1 MKNLCQVLVALTIS
15 VNAGHG
21 TAGDATPGGNE
32 LGVLDRFAGA
42 WTVEGKWSDG
52 TPLHARSVY
61 EWGLGK
67 KIMRAQTF
75 VKDGDREYQ
84 RYESVLAWHPEK
96 KSLYEITFAYD
107 GNINEVL
114 IESKDK
120 DTLQIGWTPIRAD
133 KPSPVRQVIQFLD
146 QDRFR
151 WTVTIEDGAG
161 WKQII
166 DATWKRK
173 SK

>member
-1 MKNLCQVLVALTIS
+1 MKNMCQVLVALTIS
-15 VNAGHG
+15 VNAAHG
-21 TAGDATPGGNE
+21 IAGDAPPGGNE
-32 LGVLDRFAGA
+32 LAALDRFAGA
-42 WTVEGKWSDG
+42 WTIEGKWSDG

-75 VKDGDREYQ
+75 VKDGDPEYQ

-107 GNINEVL
+107 GAINEVL

-120 DTLQIGWTPIRAD
+120 DTLQIGWTPVRAD
-133 KPSPVRQVIQFLD
+133 KPSPVRQVIQFVG
-146 QDRFR
+146 QDSFQ
-151 WTVTIEDGAG
+151 WT
-161 WKQII
+161 
-166 DATWKRK
+166 ATWKRQ